1 MQQNA
6 SFLVG
11 IVADDLTS
19 VLASAAELAG
29 LCGPVPLRWTDD
41 VGVAAIRRLLDN
53 NPREMSDEQILT
65 IYRAAL

>member
-1 MQQNA
+1 MTRPV
-6 SFLVG
+6 LRL
-11 IVADDLTS
+11 IADDLTS

-53 NPREMSDEQILT
+53 NPREMSYKQILA